1 MPLDISYPQALL
13 EDILE
18 DAKPVSVISFKELQ
32 PRLHGNQDIPH
43 NYLNNILTMEMI
55 LWFPFEKFTNIII
68 CSCVTLYTLHYAKPL
83 CIR

>member
-55 LWFPFEKFTNIII
+55 LWFPFEKVYKYYYFFLCYSLHFT
-68 CSCVTLYTLHYAKPL
+68 L
-83 CIR
+83 C